1 MIKSFQKNFVCDF
14 MKKFLLILI
23 PLILLAGLGVGA
35 FRSYKQMQSTP
46 TNSVKVIRDSLENHD
61 AETFYKFFDA
71 DKILENA
78 AQEILTAQINS
89 EVNSTT
95 YSTQDMENIYN
106 SRKVDFISSA
116 QSALNDYVSSG
127 KIKFPENLSATQKW
141 LKDSE
146 VTRCSIKNISKFV
159 VKDGKAHAKVE
170 FYNSSL
176 RFSFELEIFMEKFD
190 KQNWRVVGVKGFE
203 NYLSG
208 LNRALKKKLESLNA
222 PIREKISD
230 VFVVKG
236 YDAKVVGGD
245 EYGFSK
251 TLRLTMKADVKTEK
265 TLAKILGKIIIV
277 GRSGSEGVTPFE
289 IDMAYKPKGLQNFTV
304 DKVLNP
310 FVREDADAM
319 KHGLRRSD
327 LHVEITEIIY
337 MDGTSLKQL
346 DELPQ

>member
-1 MIKSFQKNFVCDF
+1 
-14 MKKFLLILI
+14 MKKLLLILI
-23 PLILLAGLGVGA
+23 PLILLAGLGFGA
-35 FRSYKQMQSTP
+35 LRAYRQMQSVP
-46 TNSVKVIRDSLENHD
+46 INSVKIIRESLEKHD

-71 DKILENA
+71 DRVLENA

-106 SRKVDFISSA
+106 SRKVEFISSA
-116 QSALNDYVSSG
+116 KAALNDYVSSK
-127 KIKFPENLSATQKW
+127 KINFPENLSPTQKW

-146 VTRCSIKNISKFV
+146 INRCSIKNISKFV
-159 VKDGKAHAKVE
+159 IKDGKAHAKVE

-176 RFSFELEIFMEKFD
+176 RFNFELEIFMEKFD
-190 KQNWRVVGVKGFE
+190 KKHWRIVEVKNFE
-203 NYLSG
+203 NYLVG

-230 VFVVKG
+230 IFVTKG
-236 YDAKVVGGD
+236 YDAKVIDGD

-251 TLRLTMKADVKTEK
+251 TLRLTVKADVKTDK
-265 TLAKILGKIIIV
+265 PLAKIIGKIIIV
-277 GRSGSEGVTPFE
+277 DKNGSEGVTPFE

-319 KHGLRRSD
+319 KHGLRKSD
-327 LHVEITEIIY
+327 LHVEITEIIF
-337 MDGTSLKQL
+337 MDGTNLKQF
-346 DELPQ
+346 DEFPQ